1 MRNLVVALSSS
12 QATEFCTGLWFE
24 LTLVGRAIWSDS
36 NLDLAA
42 QLNALKWLN
51 EMQHHAWGGF
61 TSRKA
66 NAMASLL
73 DQLLLHAEQ
82 APSLQPHLRIALDR
96 ALQAVARRHG
106 SGPSAGG
113 PN

>member
-51 EMQHHAWGGF
+51 EMQHAWGGF
-61 TSRKA
+61 TSRKT